1 MDQYIERFHQRVQR
15 LCKFNGTKKSEY
27 TRKNFNSYKIA
38 LRHQH
43 GRRFSVLKTIMAAVT
58 CENGIYLIAETL
70 SENRKKS
77 PYLGKRV

>member
-1 MDQYIERFHQRVQR
+1 MDQYTERFHQRVQR
-15 LCKFNGTKKSEY
+15 LRKFNGQKSDY

-70 SENRKKS
+70 SENGKKS
-77 PYLGKRV
+77 PSMGKLV